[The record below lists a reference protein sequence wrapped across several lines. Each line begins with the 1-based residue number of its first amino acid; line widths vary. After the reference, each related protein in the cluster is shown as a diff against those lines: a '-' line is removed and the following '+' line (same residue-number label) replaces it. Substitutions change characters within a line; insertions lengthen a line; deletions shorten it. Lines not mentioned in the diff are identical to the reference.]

1 MCLYIFTFIVRLS
14 HYLKLTAMFPNGK
27 ATGSLLSA
35 PVWAPTLK
43 AWRLHSIPAPQPLVL
58 SRKREPPRVCLRRR
72 RVASPPAPSRSRLV
86 AESPARRRVAGSS
99 PSRWLVAKSPAR
111 RRVAGSSRRRHAVP
125 SPARR
130 RVAGSSPSRRLVAES
145 PVRRRVAAVKPCV
158 GVCPSQSVSVPVYVR
173 VCEREGGVGLTAAYN
188 LRVMHQISHAC

>member
-145 PVRRRVAAVKPCV
+145 PVRRRVAVTSPSRRLVAESPPSSPV
-158 GVCPSQSVSVPVYVR
+158 GVCVPVRQGQCLRVR
-173 VCEREGGVGLTAAYN
+173 V
-188 LRVMHQISHAC
+188 